1 MKTIINDFTI
11 NYIEHGTPQ
20 GLPVVFI
27 HGFPLSHEMWGPQ
40 IHVMP
45 NIIHAIAYD
54 VRGHGG
60 SDVGDGQYTI
70 DIFVD
75 DLIALLDHRLVKK
88 AVLCGLSMGGYIALR
103 TFERHSD
110 RVLGLI
116 LCDTKSEPDTDAAK
130 IKRTET
136 VEAVKAKG
144 VRAFAEDFVKAI
156 FWEKTFE
163 TNPDVIAFIKQ
174 LIYTNS
180 LRGIC
185 GTLFAL
191 ASRTDTTSVLSSLH
205 IPTCILVGE
214 HDKVTPPSDARS
226 MYRIIAGSEL
236 HILPNAAH
244 MSNLENTQDFNE
256 RLMAFLKKL

>member
-1 MKTIINDFTI
+1 
-11 NYIEHGTPQ
+11 
-20 GLPVVFI
+20 
-27 HGFPLSHEMWGPQ
+27 
-40 IHVMP
+40 
-45 NIIHAIAYD
+45 
-54 VRGHGG
+54 
-60 SDVGDGQYTI
+60 
-70 DIFVD
+70 
-75 DLIALLDHRLVKK
+75 
-88 AVLCGLSMGGYIALR
+88 
-103 TFERHSD
+103 
-110 RVLGLI
+110 LI